1 MGNSFSALA
10 IGFLPLL
17 VFFKFRFNGLI
28 FLFITTLGLFIFIIL
43 ANGVFD
49 GSIRVYDKSIE
60 HFITGSGR
68 FSV

>member
-28 FLFITTLGLFIFIIL
+28 FLFIIL